1 MRVEVYFN
9 LHKHLFSVRSAR
21 SGRVIL
27 HTDKVHIDNPE
38 FVVRQ
43 GGRQR
48 VLKERKKNVHAFVRG
63 DATYFSDK
71 DCPTLDNVMYNPYK
85 YDSFVKVM
93 DKTPVRKAK
102 RAYLSLEP
110 STVLGDYVDMKPYIY
125 AEGAEPC

>member
-9 LHKHLFSVRSAR
+9 LHKHLYSVRSAR

-27 HTDKVHIDNPE
+27 HTARVHIRNPQ

-63 DATYFSDK
+63 DITFFSDK
-71 DCPTLDNVMYNPYK
+71 DCPTLDNVGYNPYK
-85 YDSFVKVM
+85 YDSFIKLI

-102 RAYLSLEP
+102 RAYLMMKPTLIEP
-110 STVLGDYVDMKPYIY
+110 VYRPYIY

>member
-27 HTDKVHIDNPE
+27 HTDKVHIRNPE

-71 DCPTLDNVMYNPYK
+71 DCPTLDTIGYNPFK
-85 YDSFVKVM
+85 YDSFVKM
-93 DKTPVRKAK
+93 PDETPVHQAE
-102 RAYLSLEP
+102 RAWLN
-110 STVLGDYVDMKPYIY
+110 VNGNDMPTIQ
-125 AEGAEPC
+125 AEGVQ